1 MNFFEQQHRARR
13 RSALLVLLFSLAVL
27 GIVIA
32 TNLVVLGAFYLYGT
46 IQLDGL
52 IPFSAWLKQHPR
64 IVLWTSVIT
73 VGFIGAASLYR
84 MASLSQG
91 GGAVARLLGGVR
103 VDATSHD
110 PGHRQLLNVVEETAI
125 AAGLPVPEVYVLDR
139 EAGINAFAAGFTP
152 SDAAIAVTRG
162 MLETLTR
169 DELQGVIAHEFSH
182 ILNGDT
188 RLNMRLLG
196 ASFGILV
203 IALTGR
209 MTLRAVAESR
219 GSGSDGRAIMAGYVF
234 GLLLLVI
241 GYIGVLASNLV
252 KAAVSRDR
260 ERLADAA
267 AVQFTRNPHGLAGAL
282 KKIAVSPLRATITSA
297 EGEEV
302 SHMLIAEP
310 SGLFMRLFA
319 SHPPLLERI
328 RWLEP
333 RFDPSELE
341 RVHLAPMRPSRPPQV
356 EAPPPALAEIAGLA
370 PHMVVAMVG
379 NPGQPALLTAAAL
392 EQGLSPALRD
402 AAHSSHD
409 ARYLVLAL
417 LLQADRPIREAQ
429 LKKISERLP
438 QAPLGYIENLAAQLA
453 QLDRARRLPLFELAF
468 PALRRRPPLE
478 LRQLIGMVDDLARV
492 DGITTIFDYALSR
505 LLRQQL
511 TETLSPQSAPGH
523 AVPKLHT
530 LRREAQTL
538 FSLLAQAGHA
548 RTHDARTAYDAGMRH
563 LLADALPYTPPE
575 PWVEQLD
582 HALLK
587 LDRLPPMVKQELI
600 TALTVTIMHDRQI
613 TLAETELLR
622 VMCALL
628 HCPLPPLANAR
639 EGGSAGTP
647 GGSSRPNARDGEST
661 GNAGAVSGKTVS

>member
-13 RSALLVLLFSLAVL
+13 RSALLVLLFTVAVV
-27 GIVIA
+27 GIVVA
-32 TNLVVLGAFYLYGT
+32 TNLLVLGAFYLYGT
-46 IQLDGL
+46 IQLEGL
-52 IPFSAWLKQHPR
+52 VPFTTWLTLHPR
-64 IVLWTSVIT
+64 IVGWTSVIT

-103 VDATSHD
+103 VDSASHD
-110 PGHRQLLNVVEETAI
+110 SHHRLLLNVVEETAI

-139 EAGINAFAAGFTP
+139 EAGINAFAAGFSP

-241 GYIGVLASNLV
+241 GYIGVLAANLV

-282 KKIAVSPLRATITSA
+282 KKIAISPLRATITSA
-297 EGEEV
+297 ESEEV

-310 SGLFMRLFA
+310 SGLFTRLFA

-341 RVHLAPMRPSRPPQV
+341 QIHLAPMRLRPVPQV
-356 EAPPPALAEIAGLA
+356 ETPPAALPEIAGLA
-370 PHMVVAMVG
+370 PHLVVAMVG
-379 NPGQPALLTAAAL
+379 NPGQPALLSAAAL
-392 EQGLSPALRD
+392 EQGLSPGLRE

-409 ARYLVLAL
+409 ALYLVLAML
-417 LLQADRPIREAQ
+417 LHADYPIREAQ
-429 LKKISERLP
+429 MEKISERLP
-438 QAPLGYIENLAAQLA
+438 HAPLGYIENLATQLTG
-453 QLDRARRLPLFELAF
+453 LDRTQRLPLFELAF

-478 LRQLIGMVDDLARV
+478 LRQLIGMVDDLVQA
-492 DGITTIFDYALSR
+492 DGVTTIFDYALSR

-511 TETLSPQSAPGH
+511 KETLSPQSFPGRS
-523 AVPKLHT
+523 APKLYS
-530 LRREAQTL
+530 LRQEAQTL

-548 RTHDARTAYDAGMRH
+548 QTQDARTAYEAGMRH
-563 LLADALPYTPPE
+563 LLTDAPPYTPPE
-575 PWVEQLD
+575 PWVELLD

-600 TALTVTIMHDRQI
+600 AGLTITVLHDRQI
-613 TLAETELLR
+613 MLAEAELLR
-622 VMCALL
+622 VICALL
-628 HCPLPPLANAR
+628 HCPLPLLVTAMD
-639 EGGSAGTP
+639 GG
-647 GGSSRPNARDGEST
+647 ST
-661 GNAGAVSGKTVS
+661 GNAAADTRATSIHGGHTVNADRSGH

>member
-13 RSALLVLLFSLAVL
+13 RSALLVLLFILAVL
-27 GIVIA
+27 GIVVA
-32 TNLVVLGAFYLYGT
+32 TNLMVLGAFYLYGT

-52 IPFSAWLKQHPR
+52 IPFSTWLKQHPR

-73 VGFIGAASLYR
+73 IGFIGAASLYR
-84 MASLSQG
+84 IASLSQG

-103 VDATSHD
+103 VDSASHD
-110 PGHRQLLNVVEETAI
+110 SRHRQLLNVVEETAI

-139 EAGINAFAAGFTP
+139 EAGINAFAAGFSP

-162 MLETLTR
+162 MLESLTR

-196 ASFGILV
+196 VGFGILV

-219 GSGSDGRAIMAGYVF
+219 GSGSDGRAIMAGYFF
-234 GLLLLVI
+234 GLLLVVI
-241 GYIGVLASNLV
+241 GYIGVLAANLI

-310 SGLFMRLFA
+310 GGLFTRMFA

-333 RFDPSELE
+333 RFDPSDLKQ
-341 RVHLAPMRPSRPPQV
+341 VQLAPMRPSLPPQI
-356 EAPPPALAEIAGLA
+356 EAPLPALAEIAGLA
-370 PHMVVAMVG
+370 PHRVLAMVG
-379 NPGQPALLTAAAL
+379 NPGQAALLTAAAL
-392 EQGLSPALRD
+392 EQGLTPTLRD

-409 ARYLVLAL
+409 ALYLVLAML
-417 LLQADRPIREAQ
+417 LHADRPIREAQ
-429 LKKISERLP
+429 LEKIRERLP
-438 QAPLGYIENLAAQLA
+438 QAPLGYIENLAVQLSR
-453 QLDRARRLPLFELAF
+453 LDRAQRLPLFELAF

-478 LRQLIGMVDDLARV
+478 LRQLIGMVDDLVRA
-492 DGITTIFDYALSR
+492 DGITTIFDYTLSR

-511 TETLSPQSAPGH
+511 NETLSPQSVPSRT
-523 AVPKLHT
+523 VPKLYT
-530 LRREAQTL
+530 LRHEAQTL
-538 FSLLAQAGHA
+538 FSLLAQSGHA
-548 RTHDARTAYDAGMRH
+548 QTNEARTAYEAGMRH
-563 LLADALPYTPPE
+563 LLADVPPYTPPD
-575 PWVEQLD
+575 PWVELLD
-582 HALLK
+582 QALLK
-587 LDRLPPMVKQELI
+587 LDKLPPMVKQELI
-600 TALTVTIMHDRQI
+600 TGLTITVLYDRQI
-613 TLAETELLR
+613 MLAEAELLR
-622 VMCALL
+622 VICALL
-628 HCPLPPLANAR
+628 HCPLPPLVAAKDD
-639 EGGSAGTP
+639 GSP
-647 GGSSRPNARDGEST
+647 
-661 GNAGAVSGKTVS
+661 GNAFGVSGSTAI